1 MATPKY
7 FSNFPNIDYANAV
20 NKAGVQQKI
29 AIKDYFHLLRIKD
42 EVYSEANYF
51 YTYTIQ
57 YGERPEQVSLKEY
70 GSDKYYWLVLNAN
83 DITDVYN
90 QWPLSTP
97 ELDDFIIKKYG
108 SVEASNEIHHY
119 ETREVL
125 DEEGQVLMKAGYVVD
140 EDYVFEYEK
149 ISGSFLFFNEF
160 PASVTNLEYE
170 YQQNDKKME
179 IQLLNKKYVF
189 QAEIELN
196 DYGMKISRTGLH
208 SNLNIA
214 DYYK

>member
-7 FSNFPNIDYANAV
+7 FSNFPNIDYANAL

-29 AIKDYFHLLRIKD
+29 AIKDYFHLLRVRD
-42 EVYSEANYF
+42 EVYSEASYF
-51 YTYTIQ
+51 YTYNIQ

-70 GSDKYYWLVLNAN
+70 GDDKYYWLVLNVN

-90 QWPLSTP
+90 QWPMTTP
-97 ELDDFIIKKYG
+97 ELDEFILKKYG
-108 SVEASNEIHHY
+108 STEAANEIHHY
-119 ETREVL
+119 ETQEVL
-125 DEEGQVLMKAGYVVD
+125 DDDGQVLMKAGYIVD

-149 ISGSFLFFNEF
+149 ISGSFVFFNSF
-160 PASVTNLEYE
+160 PTSVSNLEYE
-170 YQQNDKKME
+170 YNLNDSKME

-189 QAEIELN
+189 QADIELA
-196 DYGMKISRTGLH
+196 DYGMKVQKIGLH

-214 DYYK
+214 DFYK